1 MTRFDILFE
10 TDRFNVSDVK
20 AHFINSCCFGEDLA
34 AWLQQE
40 LTGKGVNVDTSGQE
54 DWGWYLLAQR
64 DSQHYL
70 VGITGYRS
78 EDPVGRNDGEWRI
91 MVGKK
96 RSIWEKLRGR
106 NITTEDDPM
115 LAIIEEILHEQAGI
129 RNVRR
134 EITAR

>member
-10 TDRFNVSDVK
+10 TGRFNVSEVK
-20 AHFINSCCFGEDLA
+20 AHFINPCCFGEDLA

-40 LTGKGVNVDTSGQE
+40 LTGKGMNAGTSGQE

-64 DSQHYL
+64 ESQDYF
-70 VGITGYRS
+70 VGISGYRS

-91 MVGKK
+91 MVVKK

-106 NITTEDDPM
+106 NKTKEHDPV

-129 RNVRR
+129 HNVRR
-134 EITAR
+134 ESTAR